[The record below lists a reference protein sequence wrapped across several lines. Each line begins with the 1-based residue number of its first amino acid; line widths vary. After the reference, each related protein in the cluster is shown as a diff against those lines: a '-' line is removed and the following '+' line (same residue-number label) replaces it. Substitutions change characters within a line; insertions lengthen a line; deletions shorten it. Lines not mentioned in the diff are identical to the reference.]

1 MELKIYLRILL
12 KKWWIV
18 LPAFLITFTSTIVF
32 TFTQAPTYR
41 AVATFVVTPTS
52 SFEDIKS
59 FASGLDMLS
68 RRTEIATT
76 YTEVAIS
83 HLIRNQA
90 SEILGLSQSQ
100 RENLAVESKLR
111 AGTNVLEITVE
122 GSDPVLVRDF
132 ANTVGVQT
140 IAYVQDLFET
150 YSLSPLDE
158 AATPDF
164 PTRPNKML
172 NLALGGV
179 FGLTLGVG
187 LAFLSTYLQTPLE
200 NVTNLGIFDDETG
213 VYNSRYFK
221 QRLGEEM
228 SRAKRNE
235 YPLSLAFI
243 NVDQL
248 GIIDGSLPPQA
259 HGGAL
264 RQVAV
269 FLKQYL
275 RQEDIIARLGETVF
289 ALLLP
294 DVPEE
299 KAQTMIEKL
308 QTRVAWTPFELERS
322 GVKLNL
328 TSAAGVVAYNYN
340 GTVQDEFLAQA
351 HRALQQAEASGY
363 GNVRSLAEDGEDN

>member
-12 KKWWIV
+12 KKWWVV
-18 LPAFLITFTSTIVF
+18 LPAFLVTFTSTIVF

-41 AVATFVVTPTS
+41 AVTTFVVTPAN
-52 SFEDIKS
+52 SFGDIKS

-76 YTEVAIS
+76 YTEVAVS
-83 HLIRNQA
+83 RLIREQA
-90 SEILGLSQSQ
+90 SEELGLSQSQ
-100 RENLAVESKLR
+100 RKTLSVESKLR
-111 AGTNVLEITVE
+111 AGTNVFEITVE

-132 ANTVGVQT
+132 ANTIGVKT
-140 IAYVQDLFET
+140 MTYVQELYEM

-158 AATPDF
+158 ATAPNL
-164 PTRPNKML
+164 PIKPNKML

-179 FGLTLGVG
+179 SGLTLGMG
-187 LAFLSTYLQTPLE
+187 LAFLAVYLQTPLE
-200 NVTNLGIFDDETG
+200 SVTNLGIFDDETG
-213 VYNSRYFK
+213 IYNSRYFK

-235 YPLSLAFI
+235 YPLSLAFM

-248 GIIDGSLPPQA
+248 GIMDGSLPPQA
-259 HGGAL
+259 RAEAL
-264 RQVAV
+264 RQVAL
-269 FLKQYL
+269 FLKRYL
-275 RQEDIIARLGETVF
+275 REEDIIARLSETIF
-289 ALLLP
+289 AFLLP

-299 KAQTMIEKL
+299 KARSMIEKL

-351 HRALQQAEASGY
+351 HHALQQAEASGY
-363 GNVRSLAEDGEDN
+363 GNVRSPSEDGEDN